1 MKKAHLGEKEPDN
14 IFPSHPAR
22 DTKLVGHRGFVTKV
36 VFHPVYTL
44 IASAGEDA
52 AIKIWDID
60 TGKLEKT
67 LTGHTSNVNS
77 LDFDDQGQLLASC
90 STDLSIK
97 IWCMN
102 KYACLK
108 TLQGHEHTVSAI

>member
-1 MKKAHLGEKEPDN
+1 MKKAHLGEKELDN

-67 LTGHTSNVNS
+67 LRGHTEKVNS
-77 LDFDDQGQLLASC
+77 LDFDA
-90 STDLSIK
+90 
-97 IWCMN
+97 
-102 KYACLK
+102 
-108 TLQGHEHTVSAI
+108 